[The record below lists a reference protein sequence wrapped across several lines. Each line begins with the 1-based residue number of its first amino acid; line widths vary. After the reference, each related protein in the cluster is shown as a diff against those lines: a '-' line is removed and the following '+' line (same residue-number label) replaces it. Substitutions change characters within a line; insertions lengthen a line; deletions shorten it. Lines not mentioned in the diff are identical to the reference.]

1 MLDSLSLLPCPG
13 LGTLTTMLLGTLTLP
28 ILSNIPVIRYEHP
41 LQPFCKKVQ
50 QNSIPQ
56 CQNCSTATTQSTSHG
71 QHQEWE
77 GKQKGKSVNLATL
90 SVYYWKMKSLV

>member
-1 MLDSLSLLPCPG
+1 MLGCPSLLPCPG

-50 QNSIPQ
+50 QNSIP
-56 CQNCSTATTQSTSHG
+56 
-71 QHQEWE
+71 
-77 GKQKGKSVNLATL
+77 
-90 SVYYWKMKSLV
+90 